1 MRKGADSALS
11 DRGPA
16 HEEERTVPV
25 RQCRR
30 DNQTQLGF
38 SHGGKSKE
46 KVLKFVTENSRS
58 VHEVGPTGRSG
69 SISEQLAE
77 DVRQNTTVFIVTDLL
92 GSVDPDSDGETER
105 RSAASID
112 GNRQLR
118 SSAEVTG
125 HSLG

>member
-1 MRKGADSALS
+1 M
-11 DRGPA
+11 
-16 HEEERTVPV
+16 V
-25 RQCRR
+25 RR
-30 DNQTQLGF
+30 
-38 SHGGKSKE
+38 
-46 KVLKFVTENSRS
+46 ENSISVYNGRPIGRSRS
-58 VHEVGPTGRSG
+58 V
-69 SISEQLAE
+69 SEQLAE